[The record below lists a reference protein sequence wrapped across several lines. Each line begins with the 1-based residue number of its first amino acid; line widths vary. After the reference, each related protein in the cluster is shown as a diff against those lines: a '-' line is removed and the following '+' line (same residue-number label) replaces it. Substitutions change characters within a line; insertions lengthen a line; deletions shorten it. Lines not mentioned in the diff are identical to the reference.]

1 MPRWILLSA
10 AVLLLSGCSTIQNL
24 SNSLA
29 KSFGETESE
38 PKKVATVPAC
48 SQQDITGLRS
58 LYIDSSR
65 PYYSG
70 GSIFI
75 YGRDGSRCLLPLRY
89 LR

>member
-1 MPRWILLSA
+1 MSRWIVISA
-10 AVLLLSGCSTIQNL
+10 AIMLLSGCSTIQIF
-24 SNSLA
+24 SDSLA
-29 KSFGETESE
+29 KSFGGKNSE
-38 PKKVATVPAC
+38 PKNIATVPAC
-48 SQQDITGLRS
+48 SPKDIAGLRS

>member
-10 AVLLLSGCSTIQNL
+10 TVLLLSGCSTIQNF

-29 KSFGETESE
+29 KSFGGTERE

-48 SQQDITGLRS
+48 SSQDIAGLSS

-65 PYYSG
+65 PYYSD

-75 YGRDGSRCLLPLRY
+75 YGRDGSRCLLPLRN